1 MVGQGGIDASP
12 RDVPDAS
19 DPDAIAATRADDP
32 AAGSGPVL
40 GLDATP
46 GPDAATPGPQQAP
59 APGDACPFL
68 AAIDIQDRVRPASLS
83 PDTANRCLSTGEPFA
98 PTARDQVALC
108 LSGEHAACPRF
119 VRATRGVRADAPTP
133 AHGPRISAPIAAAG
147 AVLALAALLAGVS
160 LAAEGDLSV
169 GLAGASPTAPSAT
182 AGAAG
187 SPASS
192 GGAVA
197 AASLAP
203 ATPAATPIP
212 TPAPSIVSP
221 TPAPTAAPT
230 PTPKPKKY
238 PGLTACP
245 GVDDCYVYVVKRGD
259 ALAAVAA
266 RYGLTLDEV
275 LARNPKIRDPG
286 LIVLGQKIRMPTPRR

>member
-1 MVGQGGIDASP
+1 VVGQGGVDASP
-12 RDVPDAS
+12 EDVPDTA
-19 DPDAIAATRADDP
+19 
-32 AAGSGPVL
+32 
-40 GLDATP
+40 
-46 GPDAATPGPQQAP
+46 AP

-68 AAIDIQDRVRPASLS
+68 AAIDLQDRVRPATLS
-83 PDTANRCLSTGEPFA
+83 PDTANRCLSTGEPVA
-98 PTARDQVALC
+98 PTARDQAVLC

-119 VRATRGVRADAPTP
+119 VRATHGVRADVPLP
-133 AHGPRISAPIAAAG
+133 SQGPRVSGPIVAAA
-147 AVLALAALLAGVS
+147 AVLALAAVLAGVA

-169 GLAGASPTAPSAT
+169 GLGGASSSTPIAT
-182 AGAAG
+182 AGAGGPA
-187 SPASS
+187 ASS

-203 ATPAATPIP
+203 ATPGPTLLPTATP
-212 TPAPSIVSP
+212 TLVPA
-221 TPAPTAAPT
+221 TPAPTPAPT

-238 PGLTACP
+238 AGLTPCP
-245 GVDDCYVYVVKRGD
+245 GVDDCYIYVVKRGD